1 MERSLEGE
9 QQQQLDI
16 PELDLR
22 AIPECALVK
31 RPDAGW
37 LLAPMGTRAARSG
50 SPSNLPNHAI
60 CWQCG
65 ARGRCGPGSRGKAM
79 RGSPALYREPVARW
93 RVAARQAARSL
104 LPGPGGDSPDRKS
117 VSDDVAMCCIPVFY
131 RLVRRPPSF
140 LTLRFFMSGF
150 DGLAILCTLFTFSR
164 FFSSFSLRYV
174 RPLRVVIIC
183 LIMVLEHLSTG

>member
-65 ARGRCGPGSRGKAM
+65 ARGRCGSGSRGKAM
-79 RGSPALYREPVARW
+79 RGSPALYVSPWRPWRGGASLLDKQRAVFAWSPVGTAPTASLSVTTW
-93 RVAARQAARSL
+93 QWAAFPSFSPRFRAALRPGFGRRQAPL
-104 LPGPGGDSPDRKS
+104 EG
-117 VSDDVAMCCIPVFY
+117 AMCSSSAS
-131 RLVRRPPSF
+131 PSW
-140 LTLRFFMSGF
+140 
-150 DGLAILCTLFTFSR
+150 
-164 FFSSFSLRYV
+164 
-174 RPLRVVIIC
+174 
-183 LIMVLEHLSTG
+183 LET